1 MVVIACQCGRSF
13 KVPAA
18 QASKGGEC
26 PQCHRPIR
34 IIATHLDPQ
43 ADDAAAC
50 LVCTAGPHHVGRQFF
65 LAGDGPILVGK
76 SSERNLQLNDPMVS
90 RLHCQF
96 VRSGQGWR
104 IEDQGSTNG
113 VEINGKRVPAAE
125 LKHGDE
131 VVIGD
136 CVFTYLAPPNPAQA
150 QATEVTP
157 PAAPVPAGNIDT
169 PKPEDAD
176 DPLAESE
183 DDGLLALAKD
193 DPAAPAVQ
201 PPATVPI
208 RPPYAISHPS
218 HPSHPSHS
226 PPATVPARPPSAL
239 DPKPPAVAAG
249 PTCPSCKQ
257 RLPLGAL
264 ICVNCGINLKT
275 GRSILTSLETGL
287 DETYVRAEAITRWVS
302 WIIWYGVF
310 PVASEAFGT
319 RKPYAIWAIAALT
332 VLASVAF
339 LCVLYSESP
348 AFDSWQNLLLWSGKF
363 DASRLPAE
371 HRPPGVRTDLVRPDD
386 VGLGAHHPYQLVT
399 NAFLHAGLLHLIGN
413 MIFLLVF
420 GSRVNALI
428 GNILTVAIYPLLAVF
443 ASLFH
448 LAAMANQPYHPMLG
462 ASGAVMGL
470 AGMYFVFFP
479 LHKVH
484 VLAWWR
490 LGVLFRF
497 RLSLKIF
504 AIRGFWVVLF
514 YIGLDVLYT
523 VLRVKDNVA
532 HWAHLGGFITG
543 MVIAIGLMM
552 TRLVNARGAD
562 LLTSI
567 FGQHAWG
574 IVGRPNR
581 GELTADA

>member
-157 PAAPVPAGNIDT
+157 PAAPVPAGNFDK
-169 PKPEDAD
+169 PKSEDAD

-193 DPAAPAVQ
+193 DPVTAWRIKYVLPTMASYSKHPADFKVDDAWMQALQAMFAGERTPEEAAKSFETEANTLLQ
-201 PPATVPI
+201 
-208 RPPYAISHPS
+208 
-218 HPSHPSHS
+218 
-226 PPATVPARPPSAL
+226 
-239 DPKPPAVAAG
+239 AG
-249 PTCPSCKQ
+249 
-257 RLPLGAL
+257 
-264 ICVNCGINLKT
+264 
-275 GRSILTSLETGL
+275 
-287 DETYVRAEAITRWVS
+287 
-302 WIIWYGVF
+302 
-310 PVASEAFGT
+310 
-319 RKPYAIWAIAALT
+319 
-332 VLASVAF
+332 
-339 LCVLYSESP
+339 
-348 AFDSWQNLLLWSGKF
+348 
-363 DASRLPAE
+363 
-371 HRPPGVRTDLVRPDD
+371 
-386 VGLGAHHPYQLVT
+386 
-399 NAFLHAGLLHLIGN
+399 
-413 MIFLLVF
+413 
-420 GSRVNALI
+420 
-428 GNILTVAIYPLLAVF
+428 
-443 ASLFH
+443 
-448 LAAMANQPYHPMLG
+448 
-462 ASGAVMGL
+462 
-470 AGMYFVFFP
+470 
-479 LHKVH
+479 
-484 VLAWWR
+484 
-490 LGVLFRF
+490 
-497 RLSLKIF
+497 
-504 AIRGFWVVLF
+504 
-514 YIGLDVLYT
+514 
-523 VLRVKDNVA
+523 
-532 HWAHLGGFITG
+532 
-543 MVIAIGLMM
+543 
-552 TRLVNARGAD
+552 
-562 LLTSI
+562 
-567 FGQHAWG
+567 
-574 IVGRPNR
+574 
-581 GELTADA
+581 